1 MVNFEV
7 ESVMWQV
14 SYLYDNVYRFSFFS
28 DDVFHVKFDTCIDG
42 LVRVVECR
50 QELTDRSDQIRSARL
65 GTFHLVPPS
74 YPGES
79 IPKDVFPLQPV
90 KIWGSDFCDISQI
103 PLL

>member
-1 MVNFEV
+1 MVHFLIKK
-7 ESVMWQV
+7 VMWQV
-14 SYLYDNVYRFSFFS
+14 YNLYSNVYRFSFFS
-28 DDVFHVKFDTCIDG
+28 DDVFHVKFDTCING
-42 LVRVVECR
+42 VVTVADCR
-50 QELTDRSDQIRSARL
+50 QELKDRINQVKSGRL

-90 KIWGSDFCDISQI
+90 KIWESDYCDISQM